1 MGHERRA
8 NAIAVEHGGSEI
20 FPNLVR
26 CHVCSAQ
33 HSCRGQAVGFPQRY
47 IYDPI
52 DALSSVIVLLPKE
65 AAEWMGLLL
74 NQRACSGII
83 L

>member
-26 CHVCSAQ
+26 CHMCSAQ
-33 HSCRGQAVGFPQRY
+33 HSCRGQAVGFP
-47 IYDPI
+47 
-52 DALSSVIVLLPKE
+52 
-65 AAEWMGLLL
+65 
-74 NQRACSGII
+74 
-83 L
+83 